1 MRLNRRLILT
11 AAVLVLCI
19 AHAIVSY
26 QSYTFRW
33 DDSDYLWRSTAV
45 SKAFWSGD
53 RHGPTTA
60 MPSIRPPVM
69 TLLGVPW
76 GPLATWNAA
85 GMCFIAL
92 TALTAFFAACVACSR
107 CCVSSHSIT
116 SPGPHPRASQ
126 STVVPKLSLRP
137 VVSSKRSDINCD
149 N

>member
-1 MRLNRRLILT
+1 MRLNGRLILT

-19 AHAIVSY
+19 APAIVSY

-33 DDSDYLWRSTAV
+33 DDSDYLWRSIAV
-45 SKAFWSGD
+45 SKAFWSGNG
-53 RHGPTTA
+53 HGLATA
-60 MPSIRPPVM
+60 MPRIRPPVM

-92 TALTAFFAACVACSR
+92 TALTAFFAACCLFSLLRVEPLYHFSW
-107 CCVSSHSIT
+107 T
-116 SPGPHPRASQ
+116 YPRASQ

-149 N
+149 S